1 MHNIQAPDF
10 LGNFFKHMHEKYPGA
25 NKKEKYSALFQD
37 VLAFHKKKEEFVY
50 DTSPR
55 SIREN
60 KKLTENIG

>member
-1 MHNIQAPDF
+1 MLHAQGRTPPQHRSSRTSLLNASSDRALSLSAP
-10 LGNFFKHMHEKYPGA
+10 FF
-25 NKKEKYSALFQD
+25 
-37 VLAFHKKKEEFVY
+37 FHKKKEEFVY